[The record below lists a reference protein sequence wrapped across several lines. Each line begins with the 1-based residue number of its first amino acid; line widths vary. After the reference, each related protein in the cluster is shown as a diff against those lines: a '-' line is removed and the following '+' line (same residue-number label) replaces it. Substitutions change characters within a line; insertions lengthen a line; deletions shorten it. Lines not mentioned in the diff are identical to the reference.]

1 MTDRFIEVGKIVS
14 TQGLKGE
21 VRVYPNTDFP
31 ERFLEPGQRWLLRP
45 GNKDPQ
51 PVKLLRG
58 RYLDGKGLYVVQ
70 LEGFSTI
77 TEAEGLRDAQLMVLE
92 GDRPTLE
99 DGEFHIPDLIGLEVF
114 DQATQ
119 NFIGTVI
126 SLIPAGNHLLE
137 VQRPDPKATTVLIPF
152 VMAIVP
158 IVDLNRR
165 RLEITP
171 PAGLID
177 ELPIPGSEREL
188 EAESELEKAT
198 KDL

>member
-45 GNKDPQ
+45 RGKEPQ
-51 PVKLLRG
+51 PIKLLRG

-70 LEGFSTI
+70 LEGINTI
-77 TEAEGLRDAQLMVLE
+77 TEAEGLRDSQLMVPE
-92 GDRPTLE
+92 GDRPALE
-99 DGEFHIPDLIGLEVF
+99 EGEFHIPDLIGLDVF
-114 DQATQ
+114 DQVTQ
-119 NFIGTVI
+119 TLVGTVI
-126 SLIPAGNHLLE
+126 SMIPAGNHLLE

-158 IVDLNRR
+158 IVDLHRR
-165 RLEITP
+165 RIEITP
-171 PAGLID
+171 PVGLID
-177 ELPIPGSEREL
+177 DLPINSV
-188 EAESELEKAT
+188 ESEVEEAT
-198 KDL
+198 DNL

>member
-1 MTDRFIEVGKIVS
+1 MSDRFIEIGKIVAP
-14 TQGLKGE
+14 QGLKGE

-31 ERFLEPGQRWLLRP
+31 ERFLEPGQRWLLRS
-45 GNKDPQ
+45 GSKDPQ
-51 PVKLLRG
+51 PIKLLRG

-70 LEGFSTI
+70 LEGITTI
-77 TEAEGLRDAQLMVLE
+77 SEAETLRDSHLMVPE
-92 GDRPTLE
+92 GDRPALE

-119 NFIGTVI
+119 TLVGTVV

-137 VQRPDPKATTVLIPF
+137 VQRPDPDAKTVLIPF

-158 IVDLNRR
+158 LVDLHHR

-171 PAGLID
+171 PVGLID
-177 ELPIPGSEREL
+177 DLSITASTASGVGEIT
-188 EAESELEKAT
+188 ESL
-198 KDL
+198 

>member
-31 ERFLEPGQRWLLRP
+31 ERFLEPGNRWLLRP
-45 GNKDPQ
+45 GTTEPQ
-51 PVKLLRG
+51 PIKLLSG

-70 LEGFSTI
+70 LEGINTI
-77 TEAEGLRDAQLMVLE
+77 TDAEALRDSKLMVPE
-92 GDRPTLE
+92 GDRPILE

-114 DQATQ
+114 EQSTQA
-119 NFIGTVI
+119 FVGTVI
-126 SLIPAGNHLLE
+126 SLIPAGHHLLE
-137 VQRPDPKATTVLIPF
+137 VKRPDPDANTVLIPF

-158 IVDLNRR
+158 VVDLQHR

-171 PAGLID
+171 PPGLID
-177 ELPIPGSEREL
+177 DLPNNSLSVI
-188 EAESELEKAT
+188 
-198 KDL
+198 

>member
-1 MTDRFIEVGKIVS
+1 MTDRFIEIGKIVS

-31 ERFLEPGQRWLLRP
+31 ERFLEPGKRWLLRP
-45 GNKDPQ
+45 GGKDPQ
-51 PVKLLRG
+51 PTQLLRG

-70 LEGFSTI
+70 LEGINTI
-77 TEAEGLRDAQLMVLE
+77 TDAEGLRDSKLMVPE
-92 GDRPTLE
+92 GDRPALE
-99 DGEFHIPDLIGLEVF
+99 EGEFHIPDLIGLEVF

-119 NFIGTVI
+119 TLVGTVV

-137 VQRPDPKATTVLIPF
+137 VQRPDPEASTVLIPF

-158 IVDLNRR
+158 IVDLHRR

-171 PAGLID
+171 PAGLIPD
-177 ELPIPGSEREL
+177 ESIDNLLIPS
-188 EAESELEKAT
+188 AEGEGEESTQSL
-198 KDL
+198 

>member
-45 GNKDPQ
+45 GSKDPQ
-51 PVKLLRG
+51 PIKLLRG

-77 TEAEGLRDAQLMVLE
+77 TEAEGLRDAQLMVPE

-119 NFIGTVI
+119 NLIGTVI

-158 IVDLNRR
+158 IVDLPRR

-177 ELPIPGSEREL
+177 DLSIHLS
-188 EAESELEKAT
+188 ESESKEAT

>member
-1 MTDRFIEVGKIVS
+1 MTDRFIEVGKIVAP
-14 TQGLKGE
+14 QGLKGE

-31 ERFLEPGQRWLLRP
+31 ERFLAPGNRWLLRP
-45 GNKDPQ
+45 GSHDPQ

-70 LEGFSTI
+70 LEGINTI
-77 TEAEGLRDAQLMVLE
+77 TDAEALRDFKLMVPE
-92 GDRPTLE
+92 SDRPALE

-114 DQATQ
+114 DQRTQ
-119 NFIGTVI
+119 ALIGTVI

-137 VQRPDPKATTVLIPF
+137 VQRSDPKASTVLIPF

-158 IVDLNRR
+158 IVDLHRR

-171 PAGLID
+171 PVGLID
-177 ELPIPGSEREL
+177 DLPDNASATNNIGEDRE
-188 EAESELEKAT
+188 SS
-198 KDL
+198 